1 MESSRNKI
9 IFQNVAPAILA
20 NACVFLFSVVD
31 GIFVGQGAGVQA
43 LGAVNI
49 ALPFVL
55 IVQALNAMASIGGVT
70 ITAIR
75 FGGEDKKGAQNA
87 FMHSVTIN
95 FIVGCLVVLIG
106 CGFTTPVCRLLGAS
120 GNYFDMAKDYVF
132 WWALFAVA
140 NSVSLNLQ
148 SFCRNDGNP
157 GLVAVTN
164 VVVTALNI
172 FLDWLFV
179 FPMQKGV
186 AGAAVATGISQVVGL
201 CVISTHFV
209 LKKGELRIRKY
220 KPQSKLY
227 CKIILRGLPE
237 AIAQFSTPVT
247 TFCMNR
253 TLMAAYGEIGI
264 NAFSVISYLSS
275 FTMAVFFGASEGMQP
290 LFGQAYGARQG
301 KDLKHYYRAGQIIS
315 IVGSSICVAVYV
327 IFPHVLCALFGADAQ
342 TVDFTAA
349 HIWEYCWGFVI
360 GSINTIISAYFY
372 STKRSGQAIVLN
384 IIRSLI
390 MNSLIITL
398 LPMIFGKGIVWH
410 TFGIYELLVLIL
422 ALTMKKISERN
433 GISYTAD

>member
-1 MESSRNKI
+1 MESSKNKI

-31 GIFVGQGAGVQA
+31 GIFVGQGAGMQA

-75 FGGEDKKGAQNA
+75 FGSGDKQGAQTA
-87 FMHSVTIN
+87 FMHALTIN
-95 FIVGCLVVLIG
+95 LIVGCLVVIVG
-106 CGFTTPVCRLLGAS
+106 CGFTGPVCRLLGAT
-120 GNYFDMAKDYVF
+120 GNYFELAKDYVF

-140 NSVSLNLQ
+140 NSLSLNLQ

-157 GLVAVTN
+157 GLVAITNLIVT
-164 VVVTALNI
+164 VLNI

-186 AGAAVATGISQVVGL
+186 AGAAVATGISQVVGFL
-201 CVISTHFV
+201 VILTHFV
-209 LKKGELRIRKY
+209 LKKGELRIKKY
-220 KPQSKLY
+220 QPQKKLFG
-227 CKIILRGLPE
+227 KIILRGLPE

-253 TLMAAYGEIGI
+253 TLMATYGEIGI

-290 LFGQAYGARQG
+290 LFGQAYGAKQG
-301 KDLKHYYRAGQIIS
+301 EHLKYYYRAGQIIS
-315 IVGSSICVAVYV
+315 VVGSTLCVAIYV
-327 IFPHVLCALFGADAQ
+327 IFPHILCSLFGADAQ
-342 TVDFTAA
+342 TIDFTSI
-349 HIWEYCWGFVI
+349 HMWEYCWGFII
-360 GSINTIISAYFY
+360 GSLNTIISAYFY

-384 IIRSLI
+384 VLRSLVI
-390 MNSLIITL
+390 NSIVILCI
-398 LPMIFGKGIVWH
+398 PQIFGKALVWH
-410 TFGIYELLVLIL
+410 TFGIYEILVWIIAIL
-422 ALTMKKISERN
+422 MKKLSEKN
-433 GISYTAD
+433 GITYSLD

>member
-1 MESSRNKI
+1 MESSKNKI
-9 IFQNVAPAILA
+9 IFKNVAPAILA

-31 GIFVGQGAGVQA
+31 GIFVGQGAGMQA
-43 LGAVNI
+43 LGAVNL

-75 FGGEDKKGAQNA
+75 FGSGDKEGAQTA
-87 FMHSVTIN
+87 FMHAVTIN

-106 CGFTTPVCRLLGAS
+106 CGLTGPVCRLLGAS
-120 GNYFDMAKDYVF
+120 DGYFELAKDYVF

-164 VVVTALNI
+164 VVVTVLNI

-186 AGAAVATGISQVVGL
+186 AGAAIATGISQVAGL
-201 CVISTHFV
+201 LVILTHFV
-209 LKKGELRIRKY
+209 FKKGELRIQRY
-220 KPQSKLY
+220 KPQGKLY
-227 CKIILRGLPE
+227 CKIVLRGLPE

-253 TLMAAYGEIGI
+253 TLMANYGEIGI

-275 FTMAVFFGASEGMQP
+275 FTMSVFFGASEGMQP
-290 LFGQAYGARQG
+290 LFGQAYGAKQG
-301 KDLKHYYRAGQIIS
+301 DDLKHYYRAGQIIS
-315 IVGSSICVAVYV
+315 VVGSAVCVAIY
-327 IFPHVLCALFGADAQ
+327 IMFPHTLCGLFGADAA
-342 TVDFTAA
+342 TIDFTVI
-349 HIWEYCWGFVI
+349 HMWEYCWGFIV
-360 GSINTIISAYFY
+360 GSINTMISAYFY
-372 STKRSGQAIVLN
+372 STKRSGQAIALN
-384 IIRSLI
+384 IVRSLV
-390 MNSLIITL
+390 MNSLVITFV
-398 LPMIFGKGIVWH
+398 PMIFGKAVVWH
-410 TFGIYELLVLIL
+410 TFGIYEILVLIVAL
-422 ALTMKKISERN
+422 ALKKFSERN
-433 GISYTAD
+433 GIAYSAD